1 MMDAEERKARLRE
14 LANKESLT
22 PDEIGMA
29 YDFAQEDEFQDDE
42 FDEGLADLYAKYI
55 KNYLYTYK
63 DEARNLDASID
74 PNEKHVGP
82 MAQDIE
88 KVAPDCVKETANGTK
103 VVDGNRLALVNS
115 GVIADLARR
124 LDDLETRLFGSK

>member
-55 KNYLYTYK
+55 NPVT
-63 DEARNLDASID
+63 
-74 PNEKHVGP
+74 
-82 MAQDIE
+82 
-88 KVAPDCVKETANGTK
+88 
-103 VVDGNRLALVNS
+103 
-115 GVIADLARR
+115 DLIWKSS
-124 LDDLETRLFGSK
+124 F

>member
-29 YDFAQEDEFQDDE
+29 YDFAQEDKYQDDE
-42 FDEGLADLYAKYI
+42 FDERLADLYAKYI

-63 DEARNLDASID
+63 DEARNLDSSID

-124 LDDLETRLFGSK
+124 IDDLETRLFGSK

>member
-1 MMDAEERKARLRE
+1 MDAEERKARLRE

>member
-29 YDFAQEDEFQDDE
+29 YDFAQEDKYQDDE

>member
-1 MMDAEERKARLRE
+1 MDAEERTARLRE

-22 PDEIGMA
+22 PEEIGMA
-29 YDFAQEDEFQDDE
+29 YDFAQEDKYQDDE

-63 DEARNLDASID
+63 NEAKELDASID

-103 VVDGNRLALVNS
+103 VVDGNRLALVNA
-115 GVIADLARR
+115 GVIADLTRR
-124 LDDLETRLFGSK
+124 IDDLETRLFGSK